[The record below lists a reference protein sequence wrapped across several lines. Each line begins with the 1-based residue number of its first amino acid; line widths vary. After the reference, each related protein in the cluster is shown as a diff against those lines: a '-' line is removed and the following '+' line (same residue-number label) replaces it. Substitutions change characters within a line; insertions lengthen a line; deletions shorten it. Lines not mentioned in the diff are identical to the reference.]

1 MVAEDTQALNI
12 IYEARREARGPAQP
26 PRRSR
31 WRLHLVLL
39 AVGLLLVLLAVG
51 GLYLQWSLTHAC
63 TVQASV
69 RAAVVDLSPEVDARL
84 KSLLVTA
91 GEKVRVGQELA
102 RLDDG
107 QARAQLAAAEADR
120 AIRAS
125 LYAQAGLRLQLVR
138 ARVAAEIALAQRRV
152 EIAQAG
158 LDAALAELALHRAR
172 LPAQVQRAQADRDA
186 ARAAL
191 ELLRQGAREQEI
203 EVARLRL
210 ESERALEKLYATE
223 LTHTERLYEK
233 KFDSLHNLEAARTK
247 LLTQRNRVREAAL
260 ELARLEAGARPEE
273 VEQAESTLAGREA
286 ALALA
291 RTGEKQTALLEAT
304 VVSRRAERARA
315 QAELEAARAR
325 TLEVTLAEEE
335 CRASEAELHKAEAE
349 VDRCR
354 DALASLAIVSPVA
367 GTVIRTFHR
376 PGELCRRG
384 EPLLMVADDGAGR
397 WVEGFVRERDA
408 TRIRVGQSAR
418 VEVIGSGAEVRATV
432 AAVGLCTASLAR
444 PGQASPG
451 AGTPGSMAEL
461 VWVKLRPDE
470 TMADALPGMSA
481 RAVILLR

>member
-1 MVAEDTQALNI
+1 MVAEDTQALNV
-12 IYEARREARGPAQP
+12 IYEARREARGPAPP

-31 WRLHLVLL
+31 WRLRLAVLGIVLL
-39 AVGLLLVLLAVG
+39 LILLSVG
-51 GLYLQWSLTHAC
+51 GLYLQWTLTHAF

-69 RAAVVDLSPEVDARL
+69 RAAVLDLSPDVDARL
-84 KSLLVTA
+84 KTLSVTA

-125 LYAQAGLRLQLVR
+125 LHAQAGLRLQLVR

-152 EIAQAG
+152 VIAQAG

-191 ELLRQGAREQEI
+191 KLLRQGTREQEV
-203 EVARLRL
+203 EAARLRL

-247 LLTQRNRVREAAL
+247 LLMQRNRVHEAAL

-273 VEQAESTLAGREA
+273 VEEAESTLAGLEA

-291 RTGEKQTALLEAT
+291 RTGEKQTALLEAA
-304 VVSRRAERARA
+304 VVRRRAEVAQA
-315 QAELEAARAR
+315 QAELERARAR
-325 TLEVTLAEEE
+325 TLEVALAEEQS
-335 CRASEAELHKAEAE
+335 RAAEAELRKAEAE
-349 VDRCR
+349 VGRYR
-354 DALASLAIVSPVA
+354 AALASLAIVSPVA

-384 EPLLMVADDGAGR
+384 EPLLMVADDSAGR

-408 TRIRVGQSAR
+408 TRIRVGQSAH

-432 AAVGLCTASLAR
+432 VAVGLCTSSLAR
-444 PGQASPG
+444 PGQPASG

-461 VWVKLRPDE
+461 VWVKLRPEE
-470 TMADALPGMSA
+470 TMADALPGMTA
-481 RAVILLR
+481 RAVIVLR